1 MLLSMLIHR
10 RYESNVFAL
19 FNNVIYFTPVYLLG
33 IFVSKNINFF
43 YSKLNGKEFYL
54 LIIIFLIV
62 IIQLQQGKLENISE
76 LGEINIWNIDL
87 MIIQKSI
94 ISLLLIIYFNKFE
107 HKEIKLLNL
116 FAVNSYGIFFIHGNI
131 IWLLNVFILKTQ
143 IKYVTNSIF
152 IFFISAIIVLSASL
166 LTTLVIKKKFKKSKY
181 IIGC

>member
-1 MLLSMLIHR
+1 
-10 RYESNVFAL
+10 
-19 FNNVIYFTPVYLLG
+19 
-33 IFVSKNINFF
+33 
-43 YSKLNGKEFYL
+43 
-54 LIIIFLIV
+54 
-62 IIQLQQGKLENISE
+62 
-76 LGEINIWNIDL
+76 

>member
-76 LGEINIWNIDL
+76 LGEINI
-87 MIIQKSI
+87 
-94 ISLLLIIYFNKFE
+94 
-107 HKEIKLLNL
+107 
-116 FAVNSYGIFFIHGNI
+116 
-131 IWLLNVFILKTQ
+131 
-143 IKYVTNSIF
+143 
-152 IFFISAIIVLSASL
+152 
-166 LTTLVIKKKFKKSKY
+166 
-181 IIGC
+181 